1 MIGAT
6 ESGLKA
12 AQKNID
18 VRSNNLANAGTIGFK
33 KSGISFADI
42 FPNDPSSSPK
52 TAIGAGVT
60 TAAVDK
66 SMSQGSISS
75 TGNVTDLAIS
85 GNGFFVLGDTKPAV
99 AATVTPTPTP
109 TPPVVS
115 PVFNGT
121 GLTMASAVPLNT
133 QTKSVQLN
141 INYGTTFKNGDFSNT
156 AATVSGNVTK
166 ISGWEIHNE
175 QVMLGQD
182 GTPGTSLIG
191 GFQTPIDTSQAFS
204 SDTNSL
210 NYGTKNGYSAGDD
223 TNFDNINFNSD
234 LASNQ
239 MNLKIDNFSIDE
251 NQYNDNAHGYIVHG
265 PYVISDQYIN
275 IAPGSIVSFDWNA
288 KGGQDAYDINAYL
301 LKDDGTI
308 PRLR

>member
-1 MIGAT
+1 MIGTT

-60 TAAVDK
+60 TAAVEK

-99 AATVTPTPTP
+99 AAAVTPTPTT

-175 QVMLGQD
+175 QVMLGEKV
-182 GTPGTSLIG
+182 GTVETPGISLIG
-191 GFQTPIDTSQAFS
+191 GFHTPGDDSPTASSPYGTSRGDDNVPSKNTTPIFTSN
-204 SDTNSL
+204 TNDGAL
-210 NYGTKNGYSAGDD
+210 NLISKSITVQQGGD
-223 TNFDNINFNSD
+223 I
-234 LASNQ
+234 
-239 MNLKIDNFSIDE
+239 I
-251 NQYNDNAHGYIVHG
+251 HG
-265 PYVISDQYIN
+265 PYVISENYID
-275 IAPGSIVSFDWNA
+275 ISPGAIISFEWKA
-288 KGGQDAYDINAYL
+288 KQ
-301 LKDDGTI
+301 
-308 PRLR
+308 